1 MITRLWLILALG
13 AAAGA
18 GYFFAGSPVAA
29 PGARPSVAART
40 YQCPM
45 HPWIKLD
52 RLGKCTICGMD
63 LVTTNQPGGND
74 STAADPDLVTL
85 TPTSAAITGVQT
97 AIVKRGLLI
106 RTTRVAGVIADD
118 ETRHRILAARVPGRV
133 EKLFVN
139 YVGAEVTAGAPLV
152 TIYSPELLTAQRV
165 YLERL
170 KAGTSAYTQS
180 ERSAARERLLEL
192 GLTNE
197 EITIL
202 EHTQEPT
209 AILTV
214 RAPMTGTVVTRSA
227 YEGQYV
233 QTNDPLFEI
242 GDFATMW
249 FVFDAHESDLPWLRL
264 GQQVEV
270 TTPSRPGQIL
280 TAPIAFINPNL
291 NAATR
296 TVSVRV
302 VLTNTDRT
310 LLHEQTALGRVR
322 IEQPDTLIV
331 ERRAV
336 LQHSGAPIVYL
347 EQANHRYIARAI
359 QLGRIGDEFAEVL
372 AGLAEGDRVVTE
384 AALILDSQAQLAHAA
399 TSAPANQVIAT
410 PSLVRDATPRKASA
424 ASSAHL
430 ITLALASADGAA
442 ALATDSLSAYQKSL
456 PIIRSALASYLANSG
471 EDQRSPLANLALPD
485 QADLRLAR
493 RDFEPFS
500 TALAD
505 LVRAQRLPA
514 QEKIWIFECP
524 MSPVLGTGRWL
535 QRTAELKN
543 PFFGSAMLRCGEEV
557 K

>member
-1 MITRLWLILALG
+1 
-13 AAAGA
+13 
-18 GYFFAGSPVAA
+18 
-29 PGARPSVAART
+29 
-40 YQCPM
+40 
-45 HPWIKLD
+45 
-52 RLGKCTICGMD
+52 MD
-63 LVTTNQPGGND
+63 LVTTNQPGGNG
-74 STAADPDLVTL
+74 STAADPNLVTL

-97 AIVKRGLLI
+97 AIVKRGPLI

-139 YVGAEVTAGAPLV
+139 YVGAEVTAGEPLV

-180 ERSAARERLLEL
+180 ERSATRERLLEL

-214 RAPMTGTVVTRSA
+214 RAPMTGTVVTRAA

-249 FVFDAHESDLPWLRL
+249 FVFDAHESDLPWLQL

-270 TTPSRPGQIL
+270 ATASRPGQIL

-384 AALILDSQAQLAHAA
+384 AALLLDSQAQLAHAA
-399 TSAPANQVIAT
+399 TSTPANEIIAT
-410 PSLVRDATPRKASA
+410 PSRVRDATPRKASA

-442 ALATDSLSAYQKSL
+442 ALARDNLSAYQKSL
-456 PIIRSALASYLANSG
+456 PIIRSALTSYLANSG
-471 EDQRSPLANLALPD
+471 EDKRSPLADLALPD
-485 QADLRLAR
+485 QTDLRLAR

-505 LVRAQRLPA
+505 LVREQRLPTH
-514 QEKIWIFECP
+514 EKIWIFECP

>member
-29 PGARPSVAART
+29 PSAQPSVAART

-347 EQANHRYIARAI
+347 EQANHGYVARTI

-372 AGLAEGDRVVTE
+372 AGLAEGDRVVTA

-399 TSAPANQVIAT
+399 TGGPTKQVIAPR
-410 PSLVRDATPRKASA
+410 PSVRDATPAKALT
-424 ASSAHL
+424 ASSTHL
-430 ITLALASADGAA
+430 ITLALVSADGAA
-442 ALATDSLSAYQKSL
+442 ALAADNFDAYQKIL
-456 PIIRSALASYLANSG
+456 PTMRRALIDFLANSSEG
-471 EDQRSPLANLALPD
+471 KRGPLADLTLPD
-485 QADLRLAR
+485 QSDLRMAR
-493 RDFEPFS
+493 RDFEPYS

-505 LVRAQRLPA
+505 LVRSQHLLTH
-514 QEKIWIFECP
+514 EKIWIFECP

-535 QRTAELKN
+535 QRTPELKN
-543 PFFGSAMLRCGEEV
+543 PFFGSAMLSCGEEV